1 MTALVSFT
9 IACLAIWLSTY
20 NAITGDLVTA
30 AFCYTLAALLVAIEV
45 VIAATLATK
54 PSCLCWKSAA
64 SSTPSSMAAG
74 IR

>member
-45 VIAATLATK
+45 VIAALEPEAQ
-54 PSCLCWKSAA
+54 A
-64 SSTPSSMAAG
+64 
-74 IR
+74 